1 MRENFKSAI
10 LPERDSATRAS
21 AILNVVRSQRAPGPL
36 RVGIIGFDGVNS
48 LDISGPLETLV
59 TARTGME
66 PGAPACYR
74 PILIAVNGTSFTS
87 QSQMRFQAE
96 STLLKTRDLDTLV
109 IPGGVGMMAGD
120 TRRKIS
126 DWLTANIK
134 SIRRVVCVCS
144 GVYPLAHGGLLDGR
158 KIATH
163 WRIAH
168 DLAVR
173 FPKLRVDATSSF
185 VQDGPFYT
193 CGGGTAAM
201 EMTLALIEEDYGSRV
216 ALSVARELVVR
227 LRPAGQNESAL
238 DPSQFE
244 CVPTDRLAELP
255 SWIASHLHN
264 DLGIEVLAARA
275 CLCPR
280 HFSRLFKRFFKT
292 TPASFV
298 ERIRLEEARRA
309 LESSRHSIAGV
320 ATAVGFAN
328 PDSFRRAFERKHG
341 MSPAAYRRHA
351 QMRTTFKAQPL
362 AA

>member
-1 MRENFKSAI
+1 M
-10 LPERDSATRAS
+10 
-21 AILNVVRSQRAPGPL
+21 NVVRRAGGSIPL

-48 LDISGPLETLV
+48 LDVSGPFETLAN
-59 TARTGME
+59 ARTSIE
-66 PGAPACYR
+66 PGAQSCYR
-74 PILIAVNGTSFTS
+74 PVLIAVNGKSFVS
-87 QSQMRFQAE
+87 QSQITFQAE
-96 STLLKTRDLDTLV
+96 SNLLKTTELDTVV
-109 IPGGVGMMAGD
+109 IPGGVGMMSGE
-120 TRRKIS
+120 TRRKVT
-126 DWLTANIK
+126 DWLAANIRH
-134 SIRRVVCVCS
+134 IRRVVCVCS
-144 GVYPLAHGGLLDGR
+144 GVYPLAQAGFLDGR

-163 WRIAH
+163 WRIAR

-173 FPKLRVDATSSF
+173 FPKLRVDSTSSF
-185 VQDGPFYT
+185 VRDGAFYT

-201 EMTLALIEEDYGSRV
+201 EVTLALIEEDYGSRV

-227 LRPAGQNESAL
+227 LRPSGQNESAL

-280 HFSRLFKRFFKT
+280 HFSRLFKRFFNT

-298 ERIRLEEARRA
+298 ERIRLEEARRT
-309 LESSRHSIAGV
+309 LEGSRNSIAGV
-320 ATAVGFAN
+320 ATAVGFAS

-341 MSPAAYRRHA
+341 MSPAAYRRSA
-351 QMRTTFKAQPL
+351 QLRASFKSQPL